1 MELGAERQR
10 SYSRVIVSA
19 VFVFFAVIFFLRSDK
34 GMMDDPG
41 LGWHLRIADRMWE
54 TRGFLY
60 TEEFSLPSLG
70 LSWVAYAWLGDIV
83 MWFCDSWGGLNT
95 IGALTALNFALVL
108 RILQSRM
115 TRDGVPWVVALMWTS
130 VAAFGILPSCTARP
144 NMFTFVGLA
153 LTVATC
159 ERFHTGAMTR
169 KQTLWLLP
177 LFLFWTNMHSGFL
190 CGILALLTTY
200 FVEFLLAVLAPP
212 VTRHAARSRLAWW
225 TVLGCILFLVTLI
238 NPNGI
243 HLYEHLLRT
252 VADPHIQRSTTTE
265 WLPPDFAARGWFLLE
280 SVVLLFP
287 FLAAVSR
294 RRPSPV
300 ALALCLVF
308 LHYGLIGSRYTGLW
322 IVIAV
327 PTLANLSCAISLLQ
341 PLRLWLNRN
350 TSPEFRGMFARDT
363 SRASLLPGFAFAAA
377 FLLTSRWLPPISAH
391 DQTNMPTVALDKL
404 LDAYRGE
411 RVFHS
416 VNWGGYLTWHGRD
429 LQPPFMNW
437 IDDRLEVHGP
447 EHLADYRSILNAA
460 VDWDKKLDAHRI
472 NLVCLPTDAQL
483 VGYIRRDPRWTEIY
497 SDQHAVIYRRSEE
510 PTDQ

>member
-1 MELGAERQR
+1 MELPTERQS
-10 SYSRVIVSA
+10 SYSRISVSA
-19 VFVFFAVIFFLRSDK
+19 VFICFAVIFFLRSDK

-60 TEEFSLPSLG
+60 TEEFSSPSLG
-70 LSWVAYAWLGDIV
+70 LPWVAYAWLGDIV
-83 MWFCDSWGGLNT
+83 MWLCDSWGGLNAL
-95 IGALTALNFALVL
+95 GALTALYFALVL

-190 CGILALLTTY
+190 SGILALLTTY
-200 FVEFLLAVLAPP
+200 FVEFLLAVLAPADIRP
-212 VTRHAARSRLAWW
+212 AARSRLAWW
-225 TVLGCILFLVTLI
+225 TGLGCVLFVVTLI
-238 NPNGI
+238 NPNGV

-252 VADPHIQRSTTTE
+252 VTDPHIQRSTTTE

-294 RRPSPV
+294 RRPSAV
-300 ALALCLVF
+300 ALGLCLVF

-327 PTLANLSCAISLLQ
+327 PTLANLSCAISWLQ
-341 PLRLWLNRN
+341 PLRVWLNRN

-363 SRASLLPGFAFAAA
+363 SRASWLPSFAFAAA

-404 LDAYRGE
+404 LDVYQGE

-416 VNWGGYLTWHGRD
+416 VNWGGYLTWHGRE

-447 EHLADYRSILNAA
+447 EHLADYRSIMNAEF
-460 VDWDKKLDAHRI
+460 DWGQKAGCSSHRHPLSADRHPVGWIRSTGFALDR
-472 NLVCLPTDAQL
+472 NLLRPACGHISA
-483 VGYIRRDPRWTEIY
+483 
-497 SDQHAVIYRRSEE
+497 
-510 PTDQ
+510 